1 MRKTQVNGSTVLL
14 EFRARKLSASGVF
27 VASDDLGLLDL
38 DEQVE
43 VLVGAASGPFAAAPA
58 RVVCSRRSFAGGRG
72 LTTSGFG
79 LEFLAAG
86 AGFGAA
92 VESCLRAAAEAAA
105 DEALPETGLEPAR
118 SVRTKGF

>member
-58 RVVCSRRSFAGGRG
+58 RVCARGGRSPAAGG
-72 LTTSGFG
+72 
-79 LEFLAAG
+79 
-86 AGFGAA
+86 
-92 VESCLRAAAEAAA
+92 
-105 DEALPETGLEPAR
+105 
-118 SVRTKGF
+118 

>member
-1 MRKTQVNGSTVLL
+1 MNGSTALL

-27 VASDDLGLLDL
+27 VASDDLVLLDL
-38 DEQVE
+38 DEEVE
-43 VLVGAASGPFAAAPA
+43 VLVGAASGPFASAPA

-72 LTTSGFG
+72 LTASGFG

-92 VESCLRAAAEAAA
+92 VATCLREAAEAEAE
-105 DEALPETGLEPAR
+105 EALPEAGLEPAR